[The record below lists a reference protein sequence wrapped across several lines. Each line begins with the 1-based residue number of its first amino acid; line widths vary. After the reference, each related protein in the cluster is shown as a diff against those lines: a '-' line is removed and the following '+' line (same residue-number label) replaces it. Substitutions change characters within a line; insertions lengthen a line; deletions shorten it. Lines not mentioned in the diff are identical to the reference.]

1 MFEAYNI
8 TNTTYTT
15 NQPVAFTTT
24 RYMDC
29 RVRLNNNNTIH
40 INTPGCYYVHFNAV
54 GAASAANTEVTIQ
67 LYRNGVAVPG
77 VVTTATT
84 VAEANPQTLSMSTI
98 VNVLPSCAAI
108 CNNANLQFVVTSAD
122 GIITTADVVIFRLK

>member
-8 TNTTYTT
+8 TSTTYAT
-15 NQPVAFTTT
+15 NQPVVFTTT
-24 RYMDC
+24 RFMDC
-29 RVRLNNNNTIH
+29 RVRLNNNNTIN
-40 INTPGCYYVHFNAV
+40 ISTPGCYYISFNAV

-98 VNVLPSCAAI
+98 INVLPSCAAI